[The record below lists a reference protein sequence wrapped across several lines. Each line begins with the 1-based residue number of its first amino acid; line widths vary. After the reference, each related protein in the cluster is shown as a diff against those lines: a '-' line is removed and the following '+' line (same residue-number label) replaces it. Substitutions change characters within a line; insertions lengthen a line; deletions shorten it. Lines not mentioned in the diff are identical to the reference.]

1 MIYLGL
7 RNTVLFITDIAKQT
21 LSAGPL
27 GEEHYQRAVEEK
39 GGSLSQ
45 DQAVFAFESGI

>member
-1 MIYLGL
+1 MGL
-7 RNTVLFITDIAKQT
+7 RDAVLFINDIAKQT

-27 GEEHYQRAVEEK
+27 SEEQYQRAVEEK
-39 GGSLSQ
+39 EGSLSQ